1 MKYQYISYKI
11 IFFFTCILFGIN
23 NLTVT
28 EIDEIGLLEN
38 KAPVALDDVA
48 TVEKGSTV
56 KINLILN
63 DTDVDDD
70 LDITSIS
77 IETGPAHGTVTIN

>member
-11 IFFFTCILFGIN
+11 IFFFTYILLGIN

-56 KINLILN
+56 
-63 DTDVDDD
+63 
-70 LDITSIS
+70 
-77 IETGPAHGTVTIN
+77 